1 MYSSQTYDVVKNRT
15 LSNID
20 LDIYKGEGSFL
31 SDMISPVNS
40 ELAKFY
46 IELSYLHKK
55 AFIEDNFDDFLDK
68 RVNEFGV
75 YRKLGTEA
83 TGEVI
88 FEGKVGTTIQNGT
101 IISY

>member
-1 MYSSQTYDVVKNRT
+1 MYSSQTYDVIKNRT

-31 SDMISPVNS
+31 SDMVSPIST

-55 AFIEDNFDDFLDK
+55 RF
-68 RVNEFGV
+68 
-75 YRKLGTEA
+75 Y
-83 TGEVI
+83 
-88 FEGKVGTTIQNGT
+88 
-101 IISY
+101 